1 MFNSNFYKKKLRKI
15 ILPINK
21 ILESFF
27 TELNRSKSQSSKQTP
42 FKKKFIY
49 LDHKIESF
57 FDKFKNLKKYNQN
70 KKKIYYV
77 NSKFGIAVSLIII
90 LFFTYFFIPSFY
102 NKNKVKEFL
111 VNQVSNKYDI
121 KIKFNEKIKYGLFP
135 KPFFYTKNLDIKYDN
150 KVFANSDYVKF
161 NITFKNFFSFKT
173 LEVKDLVFKNNEFNI
188 NANNKDFF
196 QKTLNDYKN
205 KEKIIFIKS
214 KSFFTDK
221 DENLLFL
228 SKVKS
233 LIFFYD
239 DKNQTQKVKSDLEIF
254 NVPFNLTIIEDYYSK
269 KKNIKVNSKKIRLN
283 VETSVEYEDESILG
297 DLKIAYFNK
306 ENLFKYKI
314 KSETLN
320 FVSTDK
326 RFQGN
331 LNFKPFYLST
341 NLNFNYLSQKKIF
354 KNESLLVDL
363 LDSELLNNPNLNAI
377 IRINVDEFEYLKNFF
392 LQILL
397 DDGKIVTNN
406 FDAKWNEAVSI
417 TSNDI
422 ELINDQDGKKLV
434 GEIKFKFDDIEKFFR
449 YFQIK
454 RNYRDVFKEIKADF
468 IYDFMENRIIFNN
481 LKMDDKSYQKLTD
494 FVQRTN
500 KKNKNLFNKVTL
512 RNFVKEF
519 FQIYAG

>member
-15 ILPINK
+15 TISINK

-27 TELNRSKSQSSKQTP
+27 TELNRSKSQSSRQTP
-42 FKKKFIY
+42 FKKKIIY
-49 LDHKIESF
+49 LDHRIESF
-57 FDKFKNLKKYNQN
+57 FDKFKNFKKYNQS
-70 KKKIYYV
+70 KKKIYYI
-77 NSKFGIAVSLIII
+77 NSKLGVLVSLIII
-90 LFFTYFFIPSFY
+90 LFFTYFFLPTFY
-102 NKNKVKEFL
+102 NKNEVKEFL

-135 KPFFYTKNLDIKYDN
+135 RPFFYTKNLDIKYDD
-150 KVFANSDYVKF
+150 KVFANSGYVKF
-161 NITFKNFFSFKT
+161 FITYKNFFSFKA
-173 LEVKDLVFKNNEFNI
+173 LGVKDIVFKNNEFNI
-188 NANNKDFF
+188 NANNKGFF

-205 KEKIIFIKS
+205 KEKVVFIKS

-221 DENLLFL
+221 NENLLFL
-228 SKVKS
+228 SKVKN
-233 LIFFYD
+233 LIYFYD
-239 DKNQTQKVKSDLEIF
+239 NKNQTQKVKSEFEIF
-254 NVPFNLTIIEDYYSK
+254 NIPFNLTISKDYYSK
-269 KKNIKVNSKKIRLN
+269 KKNIKLNSKKIRLS

-297 DLKIAYFNK
+297 DLKIAFFNK

-320 FVSTDK
+320 FVSIDK
-326 RFQGN
+326 KFQGN

-341 NLNFNYLSQKKIF
+341 NLNFNYLSQRKIF
-354 KNESLLVDL
+354 KNESLFVDL
-363 LDSELLNNPNLNAI
+363 LDSELLNNPNLNALI
-377 IRINVDEFEYLKNFF
+377 SINVDEFEYLKNFF

-417 TSNDI
+417 NSTDI
-422 ELINDQDGKKLV
+422 EFINDQDGKKLI
-434 GEIKFKFDDIEKFFR
+434 GEVKFKFDDIEKFFR

-468 IYDFMENRIIFNN
+468 IYDFIENRIIFNN
-481 LKMDDKSYQKLTD
+481 LKMDDKSYQKLND
-494 FVQRTN
+494 FVERTN